1 VPQSYNS
8 KQYIKAALSNVQRE
22 GWYKAH
28 PSDMSLHFILT
39 RVPRAFFMAVALAW
53 FVTAPLL
60 WARTDAVADASRLL
74 ARQQY
79 SAALSALENHLSASP
94 RDPQGRFLLGVAQT
108 RLGQT
113 AQALQTYLQLTEDFP
128 ELPEPYNNMA
138 VLYAEQNQWE
148 RARATLEMAIRTKPD
163 FASAHENLG
172 NVYLQLAQNAYQQAL
187 AVDKTRSALGRRL
200 LQLQR
205 LGAPHLE
212 VTPAAP
218 R

>member
-1 VPQSYNS
+1 
-8 KQYIKAALSNVQRE
+8 
-22 GWYKAH
+22 
-28 PSDMSLHFILT
+28 MSLHFILT
-39 RVPRAFFMAVALAW
+39 RVPRAFLLAVALAW
-53 FVTAPLL
+53 FVSAPLL
-60 WARTDAVADASRLL
+60 WARTDAVAEASRLL
-74 ARQQY
+74 ASQQDG
-79 SAALSALENHLSASP
+79 AALGALENHLSASP

-148 RARATLEMAIRTKPD
+148 RARATLEMAIRAKPD